1 MKFQRIILRSLSAAL
16 SVIPSIV
23 LAEVSDKLPS
33 LVMVVT
39 LGIFLGIGFFLL
51 TMYRW
56 WFSLVLLP
64 VFFVLVS
71 ENVNL
76 WNEEPIREA
85 ILKEQGWIY
94 FAILFARDALI
105 MAALIGGAI
114 IGKGR
119 SQKLHSPRRWGDA
132 RNPDAW

>member
-16 SVIPSIV
+16 PVIPSIV

-33 LVMVVT
+33 LATVVT

-56 WFSLVLLP
+56 WFCLVLLP

-105 MAALIGGAI
+105 MAALIVGAI

-119 SQKLHSPRRWGDA
+119 SQKLHSSRRAG
-132 RNPDAW
+132 

>member
-1 MKFQRIILRSLSAAL
+1 MKFQGIVFRSLSATL
-16 SVIPSIV
+16 TVIPSIV

-33 LVMVVT
+33 LATVVA

-56 WFSLVLLP
+56 WFCLVLFP

-71 ENVNL
+71 ESINL

-94 FAILFARDALI
+94 FAILYARDASI

-114 IGKGR
+114 IGRGR
-119 SQKLHSPRRWGDA
+119 SKKLHSSRRAD
-132 RNPDAW
+132 

>member
-16 SVIPSIV
+16 PVIPSIV

-33 LVMVVT
+33 LATVVT

-56 WFSLVLLP
+56 WFCLVLLP

-119 SQKLHSPRRWGDA
+119 SQKLHSSRRAG
-132 RNPDAW
+132 